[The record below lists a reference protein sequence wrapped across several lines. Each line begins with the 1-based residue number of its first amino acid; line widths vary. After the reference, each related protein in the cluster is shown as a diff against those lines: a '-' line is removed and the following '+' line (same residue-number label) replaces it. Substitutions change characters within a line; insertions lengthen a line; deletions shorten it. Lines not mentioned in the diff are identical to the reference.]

1 MSDPAMVARSAGLRY
16 VSDDGPGIRRRRA
29 GKGFRYIGPDGQ
41 PISDPAELERIAGL
55 GIPPAWSDVWICALA
70 DGHIQAT
77 GRDVRGRKQYRY
89 HARWREVRDASKY
102 ERMLAFARAL
112 PALRERVD
120 ADIAGPGLSREK
132 VVATVVS
139 LLERTLIRV
148 GNVEYARNNESY
160 GLTTMH
166 DEHVEVAGAKLSF
179 QFRGKSGKDHA
190 IELSD
195 RRVARI
201 VKRCRDLPGH
211 DLFQYLDEQGGR
223 QTVGS
228 ADVNDY
234 LRSVTGEEFSAKDFR
249 TWAGTVMALLALEE
263 EGPFRSI
270 TEARKKTTA
279 AVKRVA
285 ARLGNTP
292 TIARSSYIHP
302 AVIELYLKGRLFDAL
317 QAAAERA
324 ERTGVPGLRP
334 EEARVLPL
342 LEVAAE
348 VMEEE
353 AEATA
358 ARERRRRA
366 AAGRAGRARRRKEA
380 A

>member
-1 MSDPAMVARSAGLRY
+1 MADPAMVARSAGLRY
-16 VSDDGPGIRRRRA
+16 VSDEAPGIRRRRA
-29 GKGFRYIGPDGQ
+29 GKGFRYVGPDGK
-41 PISDPAELERIAGL
+41 PVGDAAELERIAGL
-55 GIPPAWSDVWICALA
+55 GIPPAWSDVWICALPN
-70 DGHIQAT
+70 GHIQAT

-89 HARWREVRDASKY
+89 HPRWREVRDAGKY

-120 ADIAGPGLSREK
+120 ADMAGPGLSREK

-148 GNVEYARNNESY
+148 GNVEYARTNESY
-160 GLTTMH
+160 GLTTMN

-201 VKRCRDLPGH
+201 VKQCRDLPGH
-211 DLFQYLDEQGGR
+211 DLFQYLDAQGGR

-234 LRSVTGEEFSAKDFR
+234 LRGVTGEEFSAKDFR

-263 EGPFRSI
+263 EGPFRSV
-270 TEARKKTTA
+270 TEARKKAAA

-324 ERTGVPGLRP
+324 EREGVPGLRR

-342 LEVAAE
+342 LEMAAE
-348 VMEEE
+348 VMEDESE
-353 AEATA
+353 GAKA
-358 ARERRRRA
+358 RRRRSSS
-366 AAGRAGRARRRKEA
+366 GRSGRGGRRRKEA